1 MDIGDILDSDDLEE
15 MEEKLT
21 LKGVEVYNAD
31 DFDEQFLPD
40 LQKDLAAFQ
49 AIAAI
54 WSKIEA
60 DPKYDAFLQNL
71 VSNETLKGE
80 RVLIFTESRET
91 GEYLYFRLQNTL
103 PSVAMMFSSKNALHN
118 GQTISPRDA
127 RNIIRRNFDP
137 SHDDPG
143 EDFRILITTDV
154 LAEGMNLHRAGRI
167 INYDLPWNPTRVIQR
182 LGRINRVGT
191 AHKKLYI
198 FNFFPTAQAD
208 SHLGLQ
214 DKIGKHTSELQ
225 SQR

>member
-1 MDIGDILDSDDLEE
+1 MKLFGKGKVYVGKQVDIGDILDSDDLEE

-91 GEYLYFRLQNTL
+91 GEYLL
-103 PSVAMMFSSKNALHN
+103 FSPAKYSAQRGNDVFQQNALHN
-118 GQTISPRDA
+118 GRTISPA
-127 RNIIRRNFDP
+127 MPEISSGAILTRRMMTL
-137 SHDDPG
+137 
-143 EDFRILITTDV
+143 EKDFRILITTDV

-167 INYDLPWNPTRVIQR
+167 INYDLPWESNPCH
-182 LGRINRVGT
+182 
-191 AHKKLYI
+191 AAAWPH
-198 FNFFPTAQAD
+198 
-208 SHLGLQ
+208 
-214 DKIGKHTSELQ
+214 Q
-225 SQR
+225 SRRHCP